1 MTGTMK
7 TRSLFCFLLCL
18 AASTLWAQYRS
29 PQVVLKVAEKSG
41 WLGMGKPRYVKI
53 VLTTKN
59 RDSLLTS
66 DNVNGTDYYYFAVRN
81 TGDWKLDDSF
91 VMEKLPQLSL
101 SQNGQPFPIEFRGP
115 VIAEKD
121 STVILTGFSV
131 KLKLYQPFTFVYK
144 LGESQSTA
152 EMTIAQECWPGY
164 TKITSLLATA
174 DAALAEK
181 KYLSAVENYDAV
193 LRDKSLQIFAIF
205 ANVKPK
211 RLHVFELRLKEAS
224 ENCVAALTSPSD
236 DLKQKIAAMNDF
248 RPQFKQ
254 IRDNLADAS
263 LGIQESDSG
272 VTTLLATGSDMVRK
286 GEFWFDSLNRALDEQ
301 NTRWIIAGSSSGKI
315 DYKYKYIIE
324 SLAWAFTSV
333 NFQDTSAPALALT
346 LPEAQTARL
355 QKYQLFDSYET
366 FVRIVSNRWKA
377 RQPLF
382 PREFFVNLQKDSA
395 QFALPYYSMLKAVS
409 EYFSGNLAAAREEIT
424 QVMRLSFDFDLVERM
439 DHLRILINT
448 REKKIS
454 PEVLQHMKM
463 GAAAEEK
470 GEKESAISHYKD
482 ALVIAEEFAPAA
494 FALGKLLDADNQS
507 YIANNYFKIAI
518 TADSLYF
525 SAYKFLFTNN
535 QRQANYK
542 PMVDLLAQAVSRG
555 NDFYAIRFYLG
566 AAYNGV
572 GLYNEAIAQFE
583 RALELNPKSIEA
595 NIQAGISYL
604 NIKSY
609 PKAREYFNRALAI
622 DPENIG
628 ATEQLKGLDELQK
641 SYR

>member
-1 MTGTMK
+1 MK
-7 TRSLFCFLLCL
+7 TFFLFCILLCL
-18 AASTLWAQYRS
+18 ATGTLWAQYRS

-66 DNVNGTDYYYFAVRN
+66 DNVNGGDYYYFAVRN

-115 VIAEKD
+115 IIAEKD
-121 STVILTGFSV
+121 STAILTGFSV
-131 KLKLYQPFTFVYK
+131 KLKLYQPFAFVYK

-164 TKITSLLATA
+164 SKITSLRTAA

-181 KYLSAVENYDAV
+181 KYLSAVESYDAV
-193 LRDKSLQIFAIF
+193 LRDKGLQIFPMYAS
-205 ANVKPK
+205 VKPK
-211 RLHVFELRLKEAS
+211 RLRIFELRLKEAS
-224 ENCVAALTSPSD
+224 ENCFAAVTSPSD
-236 DLKQKIAAMNDF
+236 DLKQKIAAVNDF

-254 IRDNLADAS
+254 IRDNIADAS

-272 VTTLLATGSDMVRK
+272 VTAMLATGSDMVRK
-286 GEFWFDSLNRALDEQ
+286 GEFWFDSLNHALDEQ

-315 DYKYKYIIE
+315 DYKYKYIIT

-333 NFQDTSAPALALT
+333 NFQDTIAPVLVLT
-346 LPEAQTARL
+346 LPEAQTALL
-355 QKYQLFDSYET
+355 QKYQLFESYET
-366 FVRIVSNRWKA
+366 FVRIVNNRWKA

-409 EYFSGNLAAAREEIT
+409 EYLSGNLIAAREEIT

-463 GAAAEEK
+463 GAVAEEK

-555 NDFYAIRFYLG
+555 NDFFAIRFYLG

-641 SYR
+641 SFR